1 MPTEPLW
8 RVILNWGCVVYFLG
22 LPALAILFSLLHIQ
36 VFPPDSQAP
45 QFLGN
50 FHLSVSALVAAM
62 AGLNSF
68 DQHKNRSSDEQ
79 KDPP

>member
-1 MPTEPLW
+1 M
-8 RVILNWGCVVYFLG
+8 YFLG
-22 LPALAILFSLLHIQ
+22 LPALVIVIGFAHIEM
-36 VFPPDSQAP
+36 FPAGSRAS

-68 DQHKNRSSDEQ
+68 DKYKSSGNGPAGQ
-79 KDPP
+79 TGNAK

>member
-1 MPTEPLW
+1 M
-8 RVILNWGCVVYFLG
+8 VLNWGCVLYFLG
-22 LPALAILFSLLHIQ
+22 LPALTLIIGFTHIEPF
-36 VFPPDSQAP
+36 VPGSRAP

-68 DQHKNRSSDEQ
+68 DKYKANGRKSVVPHELQPSGL
-79 KDPP
+79 